1 MPTLLVGT
9 LKRHRKEIQWHC
21 YISSK
26 PTAVLFFV
34 FLLGS
39 LTNRILSCSC
49 LWQHAEQ
56 RGIVGKGSNIEGN
69 QTLVTH
75 PVHPS
80 LPLFHPIL
88 LFPIFS
94 LPHAP
99 PSPHA
104 RVDVVFGQQAL
115 DSQRVLILHCLP
127 QALVLQGSK
136 QENVMSWMRKHIK
149 K

>member
-1 MPTLLVGT
+1 M
-9 LKRHRKEIQWHC
+9 
-21 YISSK
+21 
-26 PTAVLFFV
+26 
-34 FLLGS
+34 
-39 LTNRILSCSC
+39 
-49 LWQHAEQ
+49 
-56 RGIVGKGSNIEGN
+56 GKGGNIERN

-80 LPLFHPIL
+80 LPLFHPIF

-99 PSPHA
+99 PSPRA
-104 RVDVVFGQQAL
+104 TVDVVFGQQAL

-136 QENVMSWMRKHIK
+136 QDMGCREREDTLKKPKNNGHINRKFVLKGFFHEAQK
-149 K
+149 GFRRTKNQTECDRTHKPNHESESDSRK